1 MSDFTSTLEAF
12 AEQSQVRLGQAARL
26 IKIALFQGVIQD
38 TRVDTG
44 RLRGN
49 WQTSTGSP
57 ILSTT
62 ERESTLPPKQVPPDQ
77 ADEIDGAV
85 TDAGVDYITNNL
97 PYAAVWNRE
106 DGIISQNLARVPRI
120 VEEAT
125 RGQR

>member
-1 MSDFTSTLEAF
+1 MSDFTASIDAFARRTQSTLGE
-12 AEQSQVRLGQAARL
+12 AARA
-26 IKIALFQGVIQD
+26 IKISLFSGVIAD

-57 ILSTT
+57 RRNEI
-62 ERESTLPPKQVPPDQ
+62 ERLDPSGTAATAEVSANVK
-77 ADEIDGAV
+77 AD
-85 TDAGVDYITNNL
+85 TVDYITNNL
-97 PYAAVWNRE
+97 PYAAVWNRN
-106 DGIISQNLARVPRI
+106 DGIIDRNLARITRI